1 MEKTAIITD
10 SNSGMPAEEAE
21 RYNVLVVP
29 MPVLIN
35 GKEYFENVDIFQG
48 EFFHIQKDD
57 ANIITTSQ
65 PSAGYL
71 ARLWKETLKEYVAIV
86 YIPMSSGLSSSCQT
100 AGILAG
106 DYDGRVQVVDNHRIS
121 VTMYQSVLDA
131 CTLRAQ
137 RHTAAE
143 IKTILEAEA
152 ANSSIYIM
160 VDTLKYLVKGGRITP
175 AAAAMGS
182 LLHIKPVLQIQG
194 GALDTYQKCRGEHK
208 ARKVMLEAMRH
219 DLDTRFKEEAER
231 GEMALYYSC
240 CGISREEEAAW
251 KAVIQ
256 EAFPEFSVCGTPLSM
271 SIAVHIG
278 PGALAI
284 ACARKI

>member
-10 SNSGMPAEEAE
+10 SNSGMTAEDAE

-71 ARLWKETLKEYVAIV
+71 ARLWKETLKEYDSIV

-121 VTMYQSVLDA
+121 VTMY
-131 CTLRAQ
+131 
-137 RHTAAE
+137 
-143 IKTILEAEA
+143 
-152 ANSSIYIM
+152 
-160 VDTLKYLVKGGRITP
+160 
-175 AAAAMGS
+175 
-182 LLHIKPVLQIQG
+182 
-194 GALDTYQKCRGEHK
+194 
-208 ARKVMLEAMRH
+208 
-219 DLDTRFKEEAER
+219 
-231 GEMALYYSC
+231 
-240 CGISREEEAAW
+240 
-251 KAVIQ
+251 
-256 EAFPEFSVCGTPLSM
+256 
-271 SIAVHIG
+271 
-278 PGALAI
+278 
-284 ACARKI
+284 